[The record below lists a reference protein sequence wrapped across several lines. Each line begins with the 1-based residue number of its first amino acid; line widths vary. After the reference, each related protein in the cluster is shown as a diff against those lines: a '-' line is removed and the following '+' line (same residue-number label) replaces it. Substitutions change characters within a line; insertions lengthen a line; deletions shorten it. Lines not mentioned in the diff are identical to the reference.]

1 MTVVNMVM
9 IIFIY
14 TGIECLDV
22 LFNKKNIVNFNLK
35 KMQNIHISIHVY
47 IYIYRYI
54 YIHILEKIKMLLIF

>member
-35 KMQNIHISIHVY
+35 KMQNIHIYILY